1 MSKATTNLKKAEN
14 TRLALDKF
22 GKYLVAESRK
32 NLTRKKKNVSGSLYK
47 SLSYKLTTGPS
58 SIGFDFLMNEYGEW
72 VDKGRKAGKFP
83 PFNNIL
89 DWVKARRFQFR
100 ELEGKNKGT
109 FKSYEETAR
118 AVWFKIKNK
127 GIKPSDFYSRPFN
140 LGFEKLPA
148 ELQEA
153 YGLDVEDFLE
163 FTINELNK
171 KYK

>member
-1 MSKATTNLKKAEN
+1 MSKANPNLRKAEN

-22 GKYLVAESRK
+22 GKYLVTESRK
-32 NLTRKKKNVSGSLYK
+32 NLTRKKKNVSGSLYR
-47 SLSYKLTTGPS
+47 SLSYELTTGPS

-83 PFNNIL
+83 PFQNIL

-100 ELEGKNKGT
+100 ELEGKNKGK

-127 GIKPSDFYSRPFN
+127 GIKPTDFYSRPFN
-140 LGFEKLPA
+140 LGFQKLPV

-153 YGLDVEDFLE
+153 YGLDVESFLE

>member
-1 MSKATTNLKKAEN
+1 MSKANPNLRKAEN

-22 GKYLVAESRK
+22 GKYLVTESRK
-32 NLTRKKKNVSGSLYK
+32 NLTRKKKNVSGSLYR
-47 SLSYKLTTGPS
+47 SLSYELTTGPS

-83 PFNNIL
+83 PFQNIL

-100 ELEGKNKGT
+100 ELEGKNKGK

-118 AVWFKIKNK
+118 ALWFKIKNK
-127 GIKPSDFYSRPFN
+127 GIKPTDFYSRPFN
-140 LGFEKLPA
+140 LGFQKLPV

-153 YGLDVEDFLE
+153 YGLDVESFLE